1 MNALTTQMP
10 LAYGD
15 IERLASSIAQSGLF
29 GIKTKD
35 QAIVLMMI
43 AHAEGRHPALAARDY
58 DIINGRPAKKAEAMM
73 RDFLEAGGKVE
84 WHQLSDT
91 IADATFTHPQTGS
104 VRIDWDMERART
116 AFGTKDMY
124 KKFPRQMLRSR
135 VISEGVRT
143 LWPLATS
150 GFYEPGEAADIPAK
164 DEHNGPTIEPDT
176 RDTLNAEVPLKAVA
190 STTPRA
196 PVKRAPVDANDAYQA
211 PPPPTVSI
219 DLSPLLEDHGPTW
232 LKNLETLLM
241 VTATDQ
247 EEILAIGG
255 HFRVRNTLADKQA
268 PADVKRRVKELL
280 ANGYKRFAEPADDG
294 TEAHEPETEGV
305 A

>member
-176 RDTLNAEVPLKAVA
+176 RDALNDQVPLKAA
-190 STTPRA
+190 AAATKRA
-196 PVKRAPVDANDAYQA
+196 PVKRAPVDASDAYQA
-211 PPPPTVSI
+211 PPEPPPTGRRTAGQLLDGIEIALRDATSRVEVDRI
-219 DLSPLLEDHGPTW
+219 LDVEEVFRLREHFADDTPAILRLNAMRDAALERHPPLSRE
-232 LKNLETLLM
+232 
-241 VTATDQ
+241 
-247 EEILAIGG
+247 
-255 HFRVRNTLADKQA
+255 
-268 PADVKRRVKELL
+268 
-280 ANGYKRFAEPADDG
+280 DDG
-294 TEAHEPETEGV
+294 TEAHEPATEGV